1 MAGED
6 VEVAVSPWVVGGN
19 ALKDDISGG
28 EREPDV
34 SEAGRPVG
42 TCIGPQAHLKG
53 SSGHRVLP
61 VGPEH
66 PEDPCLVCDLLGHLG
81 RKEALRPPQQ
91 VLS

>member
-34 SEAGRPVG
+34 SKAGK
-42 TCIGPQAHLKG
+42 TC
-53 SSGHRVLP
+53 
-61 VGPEH
+61 
-66 PEDPCLVCDLLGHLG
+66 GHLHPAAGASEGEFGALCPTCGPRAPG
-81 RKEALRPPQQ
+81 RS
-91 VLS
+91 LSRL